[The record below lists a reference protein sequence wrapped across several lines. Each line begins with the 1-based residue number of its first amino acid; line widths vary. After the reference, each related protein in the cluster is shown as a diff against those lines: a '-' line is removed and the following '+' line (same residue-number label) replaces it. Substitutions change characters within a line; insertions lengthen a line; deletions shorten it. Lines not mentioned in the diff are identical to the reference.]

1 MAKNNFP
8 GMGGAN
14 MQQLMQQAQRMQQ
27 NMERMQQELAL
38 REFTASSGGGAVS
51 VVVTGEKLVKSITIA
66 PAAVDPDD
74 VEMLEDLV
82 LSAVNEALR
91 TAEETVSAE
100 MGKLTGGMNLGF

>member
-1 MAKNNFP
+1 MAKTGFP

-27 NMERMQQELAL
+27 QVQQTQLELND
-38 REFTASSGGGAVS
+38 REFTAAAGGGAVS
-51 VVVTGEKLVKSITIA
+51 VVVYGRKELKSITIA

-74 VEMLEDLV
+74 IEMLEDLV

-91 TAEETVSAE
+91 IADETVAAE
-100 MGKLTGGMNLGF
+100 MGKITGGMKLGI